1 MIIKKILSHLC
12 IICGIALLVIRVLDW
27 FNPLMDFL
35 GHAIFLLYVLCV
47 SAIILGTI
55 EIFKEDKTK

>member
-35 GHAIFLLYVLCV
+35 DWC
-47 SAIILGTI
+47 
-55 EIFKEDKTK
+55 